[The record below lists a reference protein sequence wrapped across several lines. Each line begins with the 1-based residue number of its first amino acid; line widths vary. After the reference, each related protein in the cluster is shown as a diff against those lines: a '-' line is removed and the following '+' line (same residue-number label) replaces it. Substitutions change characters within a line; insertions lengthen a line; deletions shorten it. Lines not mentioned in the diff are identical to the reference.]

1 MSVKVLWYAPEE
13 RRREYPEAVPPSAEV
28 AAYGR
33 SPIEPDLT
41 RRLRPRRTAT
51 AGARVSIGEAVARA
65 DEALRDVVPRLELD
79 DPVLASVLRYASPSE
94 RSFLAQKMLGQWKI
108 RRIGQDEDPDPWPL
122 GGGAVPNSDAYDND
136 EHHGGLW
143 REREDYLL
151 ERDPAAYAR
160 RLIAPITMA
169 VNVDFLL
176 RWSDASSHAI
186 AGTARQ
192 ILAEIRPSLE
202 ASLADSIRADDPWR
216 DTFLLWLLVRHEN
229 ALELLHPLALALAT
243 RYGTLATQMAGIVYA
258 TRPPFQR
265 EPLVSATAALGKALW
280 KLDYRP
286 TLLPGIVA
294 FVRQSQNPD
303 GGFGDPGQPSDVL
316 TTLVAADLLSR
327 LDPGWDP
334 RRTAEWLCRMQ
345 EPGGWWRA
353 LDPEVP
359 WLTGS
364 IADWLR
370 SSEAAFPDRFEWPD
384 YQKLDRDRKTGVPAY
399 AAFDR
404 LVRVF
409 KELGELG
416 AMGSQRVQVAF
427 LDLAHFREFNG
438 RFGQRRGDEVL
449 RAFAQALAGV
459 PGVLVI
465 RDGGDEFL
473 VVGAPT
479 DDRLA
484 DRLRAFMSAW
494 PTTLRAEF
502 GADTPP
508 VAPRIIVSTNALGSE
523 LEQKRELLGRLIA
536 PVKAAHRDLGPEGI
550 LVTEDEALE
559 IEARQREV
567 ED

>member
-1 MSVKVLWYAPEE
+1 
-13 RRREYPEAVPPSAEV
+13 
-28 AAYGR
+28 
-33 SPIEPDLT
+33 
-41 RRLRPRRTAT
+41 
-51 AGARVSIGEAVARA
+51 VARA
-65 DEALRDVVPRLELD
+65 DAALRGVVPLLELD
-79 DPVLASVLRYASPSE
+79 DPVLAWVLRYASPSE
-94 RSFLAQKMLGQWKI
+94 RAFLAQKMLGRWKI
-108 RRIGQDEDPDPWPL
+108 RRIGQDDDPDPWPL
-122 GGGAVPNSDAYDND
+122 GGGAVPNSDAYDNE

-143 REREDYLL
+143 REREEALL
-151 ERDPAAYAR
+151 DLDPIAYAR

-176 RWSDASSHAI
+176 RWSDASSLAI
-186 AGTARQ
+186 ASTARE

-202 ASLADSIRADDPWR
+202 ASLADSIRAADTWR
-216 DTFLLWLLVRHEN
+216 DTFLLWLLVRHQN
-229 ALELLHPLALALAT
+229 ALELLHPLVLALAT

-258 TRPPFQR
+258 TTPPFQR

-316 TTLVAADLLSR
+316 TTLVAADLLST

-334 RRTAEWLCRMQ
+334 TRTAEWFCRMQ

-370 SSEAAFPDRFEWPD
+370 SSELPFPARFEWPE
-384 YQKLDRDRKTGVPAY
+384 YQKLDRDRKTGVPGY
-399 AAFDR
+399 SAFDR

-409 KELGELG
+409 RELG
-416 AMGSQRVQVAF
+416 AVGSQRVQVAF
-427 LDLAHFREFNG
+427 LDLAHFRDFNG

-449 RAFAQALAGV
+449 RAFAQALAAV
-459 PGVLVI
+459 PDVLVI

-473 VVGAPT
+473 VVCPPT

-484 DRLRAFMSAW
+484 DRLRSFMSSW
-494 PTTLRAEF
+494 PSILRGEF
-502 GADTPP
+502 GPDTPP
-508 VAPRIIVSTNALGSE
+508 VAPRVIVSTDALGSQ
-523 LEQKRELLGRLIA
+523 LEQKRELLGTLIT
-536 PVKAAHRDLGPEGI
+536 PVKEAHRDLGPEGI
-550 LVTEDEALE
+550 LVTEDEARE
-559 IEARQREV
+559 IEARQHAMEG
-567 ED
+567 